1 MPRQNQPAAAEQAQA
16 VPANPANPANPDG
29 VRGTDR

>member
-16 VPANPANPANPDG
+16 VPANPVSPDG